1 MIELLIATNVASV
14 AVLGIFAALYR
25 KQMLEWKGVAT
36 YWRSYY
42 DGGDGDYL
50 ALTQALQNLRRN
62 CFLKNERG
70 NRVRYINASPE
81 LRAKAEGN

>member
-1 MIELLIATNVASV
+1 MIELLIATNVLSV
-14 AVLGIFAALYR
+14 AGLSVMIVHQRQAAL
-25 KQMLEWKGVAT
+25 KASAAIAALESAIN
-36 YWRSYY
+36 
-42 DGGDGDYL
+42 
-50 ALTQALQNLRRN
+50 ALQNLRRN